1 MIEYSEISKI
11 SGKKALGTFIDK
23 HFEGDNDLFVSEL
36 NKSVSRLLH
45 VDLKK
50 AGRLVKKAQ
59 RLFVYLPDRYN
70 TRLLAM
76 EARFEHWS
84 GNPKSALNK
93 YRDAVE
99 EMLSLRQY
107 ELAARTRQGLMD
119 VEMYLGKYMDA
130 LETGRKALRYFR
142 RKDKHN
148 LAARVMTN
156 IGNIYHRLDKNRM
169 ALRYYDRARNIFE
182 KEGGIPLAIV
192 DYNRANIFANMGE
205 LKKAEELYRQT
216 SLMYKTAGIG
226 INAAKADYSLA
237 YLYFLSDKYTLALS
251 AFEKVHQD
259 FINLGD
265 EKSAAAALLDMAEMN
280 IYLHQYSSSI
290 TLAEKVIPLYR
301 RFRQPYEE
309 GKAHFFAAQ
318 SLRELG
324 DYKYARK
331 YLNNA
336 ERLFKAEKNRLW
348 QGMVYYLKSLMSL
361 DKNRIK
367 NARSSAS
374 EAKKHFS
381 GSGDE
386 RRIVDAELILL
397 EAKLRAG
404 NGSLQQ
410 AQKIKGKKY
419 LGYQKYN
426 LNKMI
431 GEYYLRQE
439 DYRNASIYFRSCT
452 DLIENTLMNLYPDE
466 IRFFYT
472 LGKQEVY
479 LELMECLLKM
489 GRVEESFAENSR
501 ALALLNQQIPS
512 GKIKKTD
519 VPEKYIRRQEYLR
532 SLLKE
537 VERLPKSGERQAES
551 TMALKKAEEELW
563 RTEMKIRAIK
573 YPVSDN
579 IISSAPKADYSRHL
593 KSDEILLNFVAFD
606 YEAGVYRLQKD
617 RIEYFPLEIS
627 ISELS
632 DLIGEFHF
640 LMERS
645 VYSTSDSTSSIP
657 IIEDYQKRFYKI
669 LLKPVLYNT
678 NIGRLIFM
686 VDGVFAQIP
695 YWGLLDE
702 EGRPLF
708 EKYGIRIISN
718 PADLNNQ
725 RKSFKFG
732 KNKKTAIFAPE
743 NSSLPLINIEGKKI
757 REHFKNAELFEEGRA
772 SCRNLLDALGSTEGF
787 VHIAAHASRSSE
799 NPLFSRIIMD
809 DGPFFPFDL
818 FGARVNSTLITLS
831 GCQTAAPG
839 VFYGNSFS
847 LAKAFY
853 QAGARYVLAS
863 LWPVSDKISVVFM
876 DEFYRALAKEA
887 DIFAAY
893 RQALEKIR
901 KLNLNP
907 AFWSPFVLL
916 GI

>member
-1 MIEYSEISKI
+1 MIEYSKISKI
-11 SGKKALGTFIDK
+11 AGKKALNAFIEK
-23 HFEGDNDLFVSEL
+23 RFEGDSDLFVSEL

-50 AGRLVKKAQ
+50 AGRLVKKARQ
-59 RLFVYLPDRYN
+59 LFSFLPDRYYA
-70 TRLLAM
+70 RLLAM

-84 GNPKSALNK
+84 GNPKSALKK

-119 VEMYLGKYMDA
+119 VEMYLGKYTDC
-130 LETGRKALRYFR
+130 LDTGRKALRYFR
-142 RKDKHN
+142 RKDKPN
-148 LAARVMTN
+148 QAARVMTN
-156 IGNIYHRLDKNRM
+156 IGNVYHRLDKNRM
-169 ALRYYDRARNIFE
+169 ALKYYERAREIFD

-192 DYNRANIFANMGE
+192 DYNRANIFANLGE
-205 LKKAEELYRQT
+205 LKKAEALYRQT
-216 SLMYKTAGIG
+216 SLIYKTAGIG

-259 FINLGD
+259 FLNLGD

-290 TLAEKVIPLYR
+290 ALSEKVIPLYR

-309 GKAHFFAAQ
+309 GKAYYFAAQ

-331 YLNNA
+331 YLKNA
-336 ERLFKAEKNRLW
+336 EKIFKAEKNRLW

-367 NARSSAS
+367 DAQSSAS

-404 NGSLQQ
+404 NGGLQQ
-410 AQKIKGKKY
+410 VQKIKGKKY
-419 LGYQKYN
+419 LGYQTYN
-426 LNKMI
+426 LNRMI
-431 GEYYLRQE
+431 GEYYLRQD
-439 DYRNASIYFRSCT
+439 DYGNALIYFRSCT
-452 DLIENTLMNLYPDE
+452 DLIEKILLNLYPDE
-466 IRFFYT
+466 IRFFYA

-479 LELMECLLKM
+479 LKMIECLLKM
-489 GRVEESFAENSR
+489 GWVEESFAENSR
-501 ALALLNQQIPS
+501 ALAVLNQQIPVE
-512 GKIKKTD
+512 KIKKTD

-532 SLLKE
+532 NLLKE

-551 TMALKKAEEELW
+551 TRALKKAEMELW

-573 YPVSDN
+573 YPESEN
-579 IISSAPKADYSRHL
+579 IILSEPKIDYSNCL
-593 KSDEILLNFVAFD
+593 TPDELLLNFVALD
-606 YEAGVYRLQKD
+606 DEAGVYRVQKD
-617 RIEYFPLEIS
+617 LIEYISLEIS

-632 DLIGEFHF
+632 DLISEFHF

-645 VYSTSDSTSSIP
+645 VYSTSDSISSTP
-657 IIEDYQKRFYKI
+657 IVEDYQKRFYEI
-669 LLKPVLYNT
+669 LLKPVLHDT
-678 NIGRLIFM
+678 NIRRLIFM

-702 EGRPLF
+702 EGMPLF

-718 PADLNNQ
+718 PADLGNRRQ
-725 RKSFKFG
+725 SFKFG
-732 KNKKTAIFAPE
+732 KNKKPAIFAPE

-757 REHFKNAELFEEGRA
+757 REHFKNAEL
-772 SCRNLLDALGSTEGF
+772 
-787 VHIAAHASRSSE
+787 
-799 NPLFSRIIMD
+799 
-809 DGPFFPFDL
+809 
-818 FGARVNSTLITLS
+818 
-831 GCQTAAPG
+831 
-839 VFYGNSFS
+839 
-847 LAKAFY
+847 
-853 QAGARYVLAS
+853 
-863 LWPVSDKISVVFM
+863 
-876 DEFYRALAKEA
+876 
-887 DIFAAY
+887 
-893 RQALEKIR
+893 
-901 KLNLNP
+901 
-907 AFWSPFVLL
+907 
-916 GI
+916 